1 MEVFE
6 EQIQNDLSILH
17 LLLNAMQAAADRRM
31 ETDILTIA
39 SPTRSLNLVC
49 WYRAD
54 HCAS

>member
-17 LLLNAMQAAADRRM
+17 LLLNAMQAVADRRM

-39 SPTRSLNLVC
+39 SPTRSLNLEC

-54 HCAS
+54 HSTS